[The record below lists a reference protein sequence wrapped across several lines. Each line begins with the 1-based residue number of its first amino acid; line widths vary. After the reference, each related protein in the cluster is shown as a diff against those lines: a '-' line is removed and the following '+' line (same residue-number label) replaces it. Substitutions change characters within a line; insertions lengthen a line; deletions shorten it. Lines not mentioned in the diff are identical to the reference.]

1 MGLGSELATK
11 IFTQII
17 FQSYQYHT
25 NKNSSE
31 FINGVVNKTALL
43 MHNII
48 LGLIQIVGGLII
60 ISIVISGLFI
70 INPIV
75 TLISFGSL
83 GLIYFLLA
91 FIARSVYSKLSNS
104 IANFST
110 RVIQIIQESYG
121 GIRDVIISSKH
132 DVHSSNYRKADIKL
146 RTAQGWALFV
156 AASPRYLIEGIALL
170 ALSFV
175 CYVIA
180 SNGNISESLPFMV
193 AIVLGAQR
201 LLPIM
206 QQIWSSYSSININR
220 FALDDSI
227 EFLEMPKN
235 NESKFIDNLKF
246 IEKINLNDVSF
257 SYENSSKKQLNNI
270 NICFLKGQKIGI
282 IGETGS
288 GKSTL
293 LDLLMDY

>member
-1 MGLGSELATK
+1 
-11 IFTQII
+11 
-17 FQSYQYHT
+17 
-25 NKNSSE
+25 
-31 FINGVVNKTALL
+31 

-170 ALSFV
+170 ALSLFV
-175 CYVIA
+175 
-180 SNGNISESLPFMV
+180 M
-193 AIVLGAQR
+193 
-201 LLPIM
+201 
-206 QQIWSSYSSININR
+206 
-220 FALDDSI
+220 
-227 EFLEMPKN
+227 
-235 NESKFIDNLKF
+235 
-246 IEKINLNDVSF
+246 
-257 SYENSSKKQLNNI
+257 
-270 NICFLKGQKIGI
+270 
-282 IGETGS
+282 
-288 GKSTL
+288 
-293 LDLLMDY
+293 